1 MAVKIIM
8 GLQYGDEGKGRVT
21 HYEAQNASIVVRS
34 TGGANAGHTVVAN
47 AKEYV
52 THLLPSA
59 IIRPNVLSMIAPGV
73 VADISVLSEEIQ
85 TMRDAGVKITKENF
99 VISQRTQ
106 ITLPHHKHQ
115 DRLEELLKDKKVGTT
130 MRGIGPT
137 YEDKAKRTN
146 PRMWELMQDDDKLW
160 HTLDEN
166 LRSYNI
172 LASGVNAM
180 IQNGE
185 YSGEEEFPIISTDEE
200 FEYCK
205 KYRKILKPFIA
216 NTQPILD
223 VAIENKEEII
233 IEGAQSFWLDN
244 DQGTYPMTTSSNPN
258 ASGTASGAGLGPTL
272 ISEVIGVIKAYTSRV
287 GNGAFVTEQNNEI
300 GRTIR
305 NLGHEYGSTT
315 GRPRRCGWLDL
326 MMVKA
331 AKNPN
336 GLTGLCVNHLD
347 TIGKL
352 DKIKVCI
359 AYKYKG
365 RILDNEVPIDIENC
379 EPIYKEFEGGWDT
392 DGAKTF
398 EELPEKAQRYIEF
411 IEKYTGVPVK
421 YIGIGADAEKTII
434 R

>member
-47 AKEYV
+47 GKKYT

-106 ITLPHHKHQ
+106 ITLLHHKHQ

-146 PRMWELMQDDDKLW
+146 PRMWELLQDDDKLW

-166 LRSYNI
+166 LKSYNI

-180 IQNGE
+180 IQNGK
-185 YSGEEEFPIISTDEE
+185 YSGEEEFPIISTDAE

-205 KYRKILKPFIA
+205 KYRKMLKPFIA

-223 VAIENKEEII
+223 AAIENEEEII

-258 ASGTASGAGLGPTL
+258 ASGTASGAGIGPTL

-300 GRTIR
+300 GSTIR
-305 NLGHEYGSTT
+305 DLGHEYGSTT

-331 AKNPN
+331 TKNPN

-365 RILDNEVPIDIENC
+365 RFLDDEVPIDIENC
-379 EPIYKEFEGGWDT
+379 KPIYKEFEGGWNT

-398 EELPEKAQRYIEF
+398 AELPEKAQRYIEF
-411 IEKYTGVPVK
+411 IEEYTGVPVQ